1 MQGLLKS
8 LFCCNKKTK
17 PHSYY
22 RYVFGVCRANLAWI
36 VKVARVK
43 LISLTSADFN
53 WCMVGV
59 ASARPAAISAS
70 HFFRPIRNNAETQ
83 TTVGGP
89 FKPCFNGTWFT
100 YKTHAWFDLFF
111 KQTCVSY
118 KSKRRQA
125 CSVGLS
131 WPYYEDKFLGA
142 GNRRE
147 KETKHVEYRLL
158 WSCNSWA
165 YEKTNM

>member
-1 MQGLLKS
+1 MRG
-8 LFCCNKKTK
+8 FIC
-17 PHSYY
+17 
-22 RYVFGVCRANLAWI
+22 
-36 VKVARVK
+36 
-43 LISLTSADFN
+43 
-53 WCMVGV
+53 
-59 ASARPAAISAS
+59 
-70 HFFRPIRNNAETQ
+70 
-83 TTVGGP
+83 
-89 FKPCFNGTWFT
+89 
-100 YKTHAWFDLFF
+100 FF

-165 YEKTNM
+165 YEKTNMWDIDCFGPTVGHICSL